1 VATRVL
7 ARCLTEP
14 RYSVLVFSPTE
25 DQSKEFLSY
34 VAQMNDDL
42 GCPVPLIRQSLS
54 ELAWSNGSRVKAKAD
69 SPRGSRG
76 FTPNMI
82 VVDEGA
88 QVSDELYLSIKPMMV
103 LGQSEMMVLSTPFGK
118 HGWFFDIWDDP
129 KKLQKWETFKVT
141 AYDCP
146 RIDPAVLE
154 EHRLTM
160 PARWFNQEYN
170 CHRPT
175 SKVVLWSGIIREV
188 QHLRVGD
195 KLCCVNRDTGL
206 VQSCNVVEKRST
218 GIATMNRVTLET
230 GDVFVASDGHPVQTR
245 SGRVSLCNAAD
256 LHLVPNGIP
265 SLSKDAAL
273 ARLVGFNTGD
283 GTITRRGSGAMAGKL
298 SGGFYSKYHDD
309 LVPVSDDMVLAGLCE
324 KPPRIQSKKG
334 KPGTPDT
341 YQIQFGNQAAL
352 RMVEAGCPIGKKVN
366 VAFGVPQWILEGS
379 KEIRREYVAALW
391 GAEGSCACGRSLTI
405 GMAKSLGVDGLRFWR
420 AIQDILE
427 NDFLVSTN
435 LVTKVCSGKQW
446 HQLLVTGGSKG
457 FTNFVRRVGY
467 RYSRYK
473 TAAAHEWTCYIRARA
488 FAGRDRVV
496 KVRDLV
502 ASGLSYSAVGRQL
515 GCSKDVAYFLNSGA
529 VAGNR
534 INGFPGFD
542 EWVATRRSKSGI
554 YLSVVSREQL
564 PAEDVVN
571 IEVDSPD
578 HSYLMSSGIDNF
590 NCEFND
596 AVDAVFG
603 KSVIDAAERDD
614 ARFEP
619 LYLGTP

>member
-1 VATRVL
+1 VLCTRRAGKSRTVATRVL

-160 PARWFNQEYN
+160 PARWFNQEY
-170 CHRPT
+170 
-175 SKVVLWSGIIREV
+175 
-188 QHLRVGD
+188 
-195 KLCCVNRDTGL
+195 L
-206 VQSCNVVEKRST
+206 V
-218 GIATMNRVTLET
+218 
-230 GDVFVASDGHPVQTR
+230 
-245 SGRVSLCNAAD
+245 
-256 LHLVPNGIP
+256 
-265 SLSKDAAL
+265 
-273 ARLVGFNTGD
+273 
-283 GTITRRGSGAMAGKL
+283 
-298 SGGFYSKYHDD
+298 
-309 LVPVSDDMVLAGLCE
+309 
-324 KPPRIQSKKG
+324 
-334 KPGTPDT
+334 
-341 YQIQFGNQAAL
+341 
-352 RMVEAGCPIGKKVN
+352 
-366 VAFGVPQWILEGS
+366 
-379 KEIRREYVAALW
+379 
-391 GAEGSCACGRSLTI
+391 
-405 GMAKSLGVDGLRFWR
+405 
-420 AIQDILE
+420 
-427 NDFLVSTN
+427 
-435 LVTKVCSGKQW
+435 
-446 HQLLVTGGSKG
+446 
-457 FTNFVRRVGY
+457 
-467 RYSRYK
+467 
-473 TAAAHEWTCYIRARA
+473 
-488 FAGRDRVV
+488 
-496 KVRDLV
+496 
-502 ASGLSYSAVGRQL
+502 
-515 GCSKDVAYFLNSGA
+515 
-529 VAGNR
+529 
-534 INGFPGFD
+534 
-542 EWVATRRSKSGI
+542 
-554 YLSVVSREQL
+554 
-564 PAEDVVN
+564 
-571 IEVDSPD
+571 
-578 HSYLMSSGIDNF
+578 
-590 NCEFND
+590 EFND

-619 LYLGTP
+619 LYLNLKGT

>member
-1 VATRVL
+1 MIPTPSGHCSMIDLKVGDQVFDEHGKVCEVLACSDVELRDTYRVVFSDGNEICADGDHLWTTLDTLARCAISRDHGFIPEQWHSWRGRGRPKPRESLSKISCRVDGCEHAAKSNLRGYCNGHYQQVAAGREIKLLQYPCPSASTKTTTEIMSSLYFGPRMDSNHAIPACLPLELPDADLPIDPYVLGAWLGDGNSKDARITSADGEVVESFRAAGYSTTAKQKKGKATTYAVYDGLYRSLRLAGVLKNKHIPKAYLRSSYQQRIALLQGLMDTDGWISGKNSCCEFTTTNPAIAEGIYELLVSLGVVVTMVESRAKLYGRDCGQRWRVRFTPAGIPAFRIRRKSDRLSLAKPKRQSGRKLRFIREVIPAGKAFVRCITVSSQSGLFLAGRGMIPTHNSRTVATRVL

-160 PARWFNQEYN
+160 PARWFNQEY
-170 CHRPT
+170 
-175 SKVVLWSGIIREV
+175 
-188 QHLRVGD
+188 
-195 KLCCVNRDTGL
+195 L
-206 VQSCNVVEKRST
+206 V
-218 GIATMNRVTLET
+218 
-230 GDVFVASDGHPVQTR
+230 
-245 SGRVSLCNAAD
+245 
-256 LHLVPNGIP
+256 
-265 SLSKDAAL
+265 
-273 ARLVGFNTGD
+273 
-283 GTITRRGSGAMAGKL
+283 
-298 SGGFYSKYHDD
+298 
-309 LVPVSDDMVLAGLCE
+309 
-324 KPPRIQSKKG
+324 
-334 KPGTPDT
+334 
-341 YQIQFGNQAAL
+341 
-352 RMVEAGCPIGKKVN
+352 
-366 VAFGVPQWILEGS
+366 
-379 KEIRREYVAALW
+379 
-391 GAEGSCACGRSLTI
+391 
-405 GMAKSLGVDGLRFWR
+405 
-420 AIQDILE
+420 
-427 NDFLVSTN
+427 
-435 LVTKVCSGKQW
+435 
-446 HQLLVTGGSKG
+446 
-457 FTNFVRRVGY
+457 
-467 RYSRYK
+467 
-473 TAAAHEWTCYIRARA
+473 
-488 FAGRDRVV
+488 
-496 KVRDLV
+496 
-502 ASGLSYSAVGRQL
+502 
-515 GCSKDVAYFLNSGA
+515 
-529 VAGNR
+529 
-534 INGFPGFD
+534 
-542 EWVATRRSKSGI
+542 
-554 YLSVVSREQL
+554 
-564 PAEDVVN
+564 
-571 IEVDSPD
+571 
-578 HSYLMSSGIDNF
+578 
-590 NCEFND
+590 EFND

-619 LYLGTP
+619 LYLN